1 MQWPLLISVVGVV
14 AITAVYFI
22 WLRKPS
28 IKQGEQAPQQPQ
40 QQPQS

>member
-28 IKQGEQAPQQPQ
+28 VKQDEQQPQ

>member
-1 MQWPLLISVVGVV
+1 MQWPLLISVVGIV

-22 WLRKPS
+22 WLRKPAATAT
-28 IKQGEQAPQQPQ
+28 KQEEQPQ

>member
-22 WLRKPS
+22 WLRKPA
-28 IKQGEQAPQQPQ
+28 IKAEEQPQ
-40 QQPQS
+40 QQPQA